1 MNSKEDRMTK
11 LEAAENMIENKIEQS
26 ETIIAPGAHFKGL
39 ISCPDQLFVMGSV
52 EGDIDCGG
60 LIIIGDKARIHA
72 NIYARKVIIGGEVKG
87 DIKSA
92 EYVEIKPTGRLIG
105 NLDAAKIKLSG
116 GCFFEGKSTM
126 QIENKQTKPDPS
138 ASIK

>member
-1 MNSKEDRMTK
+1 MTV
-11 LEAAENMIENKIEQS
+11 LEVAENIIQDKVEQS
-26 ETIIAPGAHFKGL
+26 ETIIAQGAHFKGL

-60 LIIIGDKARIHA
+60 MVIIGNQARIHA
-72 NIYARKVIIGGEVKG
+72 NIYARKVIVGGEIIG

-105 NLDAAKIKLSG
+105 NLNAAKIKLSG
-116 GCFFEGKSTM
+116 GCFFEGASTM
-126 QIENKQTKPDPS
+126 QFDK
-138 ASIK
+138 

>member
-1 MNSKEDRMTK
+1 MNSEEERRTV
-11 LEAAENMIENKIEQS
+11 LEEAENKVEQS
-26 ETIIAPGAHFKGL
+26 ETVIAKGAHFKGI
-39 ISCPDQLFVMGSV
+39 ISCPDQLLVMGSV

-60 LIIIGDKARIHA
+60 MIIIGDKARIHA

-116 GCFFEGKSTM
+116 GCFFEGESSM
-126 QIENKQTKPDPS
+126 QIERKQSESDPS
-138 ASIK
+138 AGIK

>member
-1 MNSKEDRMTK
+1 MNIKEEKKTE
-11 LEAAENMIENKIEQS
+11 LEVGENMIENKVEQS
-26 ETIIAPGAHFKGL
+26 KTVIAKGAHFKGI
-39 ISCPDQLFVMGSV
+39 ISCPDQLSVMGSV

-60 LIIIGDKARIHA
+60 MIIIGDKARIHA

-126 QIENKQTKPDPS
+126 QIEKRQSKPDPS